1 MFCLNCYNFKNKLK
15 SYYYLKI
22 IMIKNENNFTEHR
35 LKGHQVLSKRV
46 RFRPGNKNSNNLV

>member
-1 MFCLNCYNFKNKLK
+1 
-15 SYYYLKI
+15 
-22 IMIKNENNFTEHR
+22 MIKNENNFTEHR